1 VSLLNCCSWQSWLP
15 TPEDNDMDSDTII
28 ARIRAFY
35 PDAAIS
41 INGADCN
48 FELQVITSAFAGVSL
63 VKRQQSILG
72 LFRDELAG
80 GQLHALSVKART
92 PDEQKPSSGLVQLS

>member
-1 VSLLNCCSWQSWLP
+1 
-15 TPEDNDMDSDTII
+15 MDQETII
-28 ARIRAFY
+28 ARIRAVY
-35 PDAAIS
+35 PDADIG

-48 FELQVITSAFAGVSL
+48 FELQIVSPAFAGVSL
-63 VKRQQSILG
+63 VKRQQSILS

-92 PDEQKPSSGLVQLS
+92 PDEQKSSSGLVQLS